1 MKCILISKKIYLIIT
16 FMFCYIFAISAIDFN
31 IFEIVAPAEA
41 FSLCSAKIK
50 PKKSRKI

>member
-1 MKCILISKKIYLIIT
+1 
-16 FMFCYIFAISAIDFN
+16 MFCYIFVISAVDFK

-50 PKKSRKI
+50 PKKIKENLILFLISLEIN